1 MQANQSLDNIPL
13 TRREVIKA
21 MIQTSYLRFQGVNL
35 ATADLRK
42 LDFRNINL
50 YMLRGLN
57 GTKLQYLTRLGTK
70 LQYLT
75 RLGLRQMFSAGI
87 GERFM
92 CKYGRCQFPCLQFRN
107 PSGLRTNLEGINLKG
122 VCLESS
128 NIAGVNLRVANLK
141 DGIMKNCNLRA
152 AVLAG
157 ADLKRCNL
165 SGSDLQEAN
174 LRGVN
179 LKNAELTLRRTNADY
194 SA

>member
-21 MIQTSYLRFQGVNL
+21 MIQTSYLRFQGYACMQRYNLSHANLIYCCLERRDSAFVNL
-35 ATADLRK
+35 ECSQLVSVK
-42 LDFRNINL
+42 
-50 YMLRGLN
+50 GLCAN
-57 GTKLQYLTRLGTK
+57 MEGVNFQ
-70 LQYLT
+70 
-75 RLGLRQMFSAGI
+75 
-87 GERFM
+87 
-92 CKYGRCQFPCLQFRN
+92 
-107 PSGLRTNLEGINLKG
+107 GINLKG